1 MSQHV
6 LPTYAR
12 TDVTFDHGDG
22 AWLVTDKG
30 DRYLDFGAGIAVN
43 ALGHN
48 HPGLVAAITAQAGRL
63 MHVSNLYRIAGQE
76 QVADRLAANCFADQA
91 FFANSGAEA
100 NECAVKMARRY
111 QAAKGAAERFRIITF
126 DGAFHGRTLAMIA
139 AGGQAKH
146 LEGFGPK
153 VEGFDQVPMGDLEAL
168 DAMIGPETAGIMIE
182 PIQGEGGINPA
193 EPEFLKA
200 LRARADKYDI
210 ALIFDE
216 VQTGIGR
223 TGHFFAYQAFGVEP
237 DILTSAKGLGG
248 GFPVGACLARDR
260 FAAPMG
266 AGSHGS
272 TFGGNP
278 LAMAACGTVLDEVL
292 APGFLEAVAA
302 KSLFLKQKLAAIVDA
317 FPDIFELV
325 RGEGLLLGLK
335 LRGLPGDLVAACFE
349 ERLLVVPAG
358 DQVVRLLPPLIINED
373 DMVAAVDALERAARR
388 MSGDKKN
395 EV

>member
-1 MSQHV
+1 MMSQHI

-12 TDVTFDHGDG
+12 TDVTFDRGEG
-22 AWLVTDKG
+22 VWLIADNG

-48 HPGLVAAITAQAGRL
+48 HPGLVGAIREQAGKV
-63 MHVSNLYRIAGQE
+63 MHVSNLYQIKGQDR
-76 QVADRLAANCFADQA
+76 VATRLSENTFADKV

-111 QAAKGAAERFRIITF
+111 QAFHNRPERYRIITF
-126 DGAFHGRTLAMIA
+126 SGAFHGRTLAMIA
-139 AGGQAKH
+139 AGGQEKH

-153 VEGFDQVPMGDLEAL
+153 VDGFDQVPMGDLEAL
-168 DAMIGPETAGIMIE
+168 KAMIGDHTAGIMIE

-193 EPEFLKA
+193 EPAFLKEVKA
-200 LRARADKYDI
+200 LTVKHDL

-216 VQTGIGR
+216 VQTGVGR

-248 GFPVGACLARDR
+248 GFPVGACLASDKM
-260 FAAPMG
+260 AVPMI
-266 AGSHGS
+266 AGTHGS

-278 LAMAACGTVLDEVL
+278 LAMAATGAILDEIL
-292 APGFLEAVAA
+292 KDGFLECVRE
-302 KSLFLKQKLAAIVDA
+302 KSRFLKQKLAAVVDE

-335 LRGLPGDLVAACFE
+335 LRVPPGELVAACFDE
-349 ERLLVVPAG
+349 KLLVVPAG
-358 DQVVRLLPPLIINED
+358 DHVVRLLPPLIVEEEELQD
-373 DMVAAVDALERAARR
+373 AVDALHRAAARLKQ
-388 MSGDKKN
+388 GQ
-395 EV
+395 

>member
-1 MSQHV
+1 MMSQHI

-12 TDVTFDHGDG
+12 TDVTFDRGEG
-22 AWLVTDKG
+22 VWLIADNG

-48 HPGLVAAITAQAGRL
+48 HPGLVGAIREQAGKV
-63 MHVSNLYRIAGQE
+63 MHVSNLYQIKGQDR
-76 QVADRLAANCFADQA
+76 VATRLSENTFADKV

-111 QAAKGAAERFRIITF
+111 QAFHNRPERYRIITF
-126 DGAFHGRTLAMIA
+126 SGAFHGRTLAMIA
-139 AGGQAKH
+139 AGGQEKH

-153 VEGFDQVPMGDLEAL
+153 VDGFDQVPMGDLEAL
-168 DAMIGPETAGIMIE
+168 KAMIGDHTAGIMIE

-193 EPEFLKA
+193 EPAFLKEVKA
-200 LRARADKYDI
+200 LTVKHDL

-216 VQTGIGR
+216 VQTGVGR

-248 GFPVGACLARDR
+248 GFPVGACLASDKM
-260 FAAPMG
+260 AVPMI
-266 AGSHGS
+266 AGTHGS

-278 LAMAACGTVLDEVL
+278 LAMAATGAILDEIL
-292 APGFLEAVAA
+292 KDGFLESVRE
-302 KSLFLKQKLAAIVDA
+302 KSRFLKQKLAAVVDE

-335 LRGLPGDLVAACFE
+335 LRVPPGELVAACFDE
-349 ERLLVVPAG
+349 KLLVVPAG
-358 DQVVRLLPPLIINED
+358 DHVVRLLPPLIVEEEELQD
-373 DMVAAVDALERAARR
+373 AVDALHRAAARLKQ
-388 MSGDKKN
+388 GQ
-395 EV
+395 